1 MHQKGIVHGD
11 LNFGNFLFRKSK
23 EEAHYQFQV
32 IDINRSLFFD
42 TCPPKEVCL
51 KNLST
56 ITHRRD
62 LFEFMVREYARQR
75 KWDEN
80 ETLIHT
86 ASYLNKL
93 ERKHARKEK
102 MKQLLKR

>member
-1 MHQKGIVHGD
+1 
-11 LNFGNFLFRKSK
+11 
-23 EEAHYQFQV
+23 
-32 IDINRSLFFD
+32 
-42 TCPPKEVCL
+42 
-51 KNLST
+51 
-56 ITHRRD
+56 
-62 LFEFMVREYARQR
+62 MVREYARQR

-80 ETLIHT
+80 EPLIHT